1 MGFVKKY
8 NLFLCEYPDTEYR
21 KISIQPN
28 PITQCLTPELNPMP
42 DPRTDPRTLIQ
53 ISGFNGGGWMRSE
66 LLTSE
71 IIKVFYELSSRQ
83 QLCLI

>member
-28 PITQCLTPELNPMP
+28 PITQCLTPE
-42 DPRTDPRTLIQ
+42 DPRTLIQ